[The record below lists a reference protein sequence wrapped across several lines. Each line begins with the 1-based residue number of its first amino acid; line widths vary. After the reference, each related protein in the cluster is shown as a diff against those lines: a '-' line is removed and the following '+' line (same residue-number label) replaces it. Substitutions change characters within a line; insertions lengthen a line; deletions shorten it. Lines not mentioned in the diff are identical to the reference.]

1 MNLQTKNTND
11 FTVTENGDAF
21 ISQPKLASL
30 INIAEGTVTSFISRS
45 NEITNTINGL
55 NADSLET
62 AVAYFAMESRV
73 ATKEAKQFYRVLAK
87 AGAKAFIYNEAGYQH
102 TT

>member
-73 ATKEAKQFYRVLAK
+73 AKQFYRVLAK